1 MAADV
6 NPPTPQR
13 RPPERRKLPFNEEI
27 EASIL
32 GGVILRNEVL
42 ADLADVETDDFFV
55 PKHRVI
61 LAGDPEPRGRR
72 QADRSHDARVR
83 DRARGQARGDRR
95 RRVHRRA
102 RAARADDRQLSEIAA
117 RLLRIEESSAKPAK
131 KFKLISVSEAIAD
144 MESLAKAPVYPTP
157 FPTLNDAIGFGGFL
171 GTQVYTV
178 AAGTGRGKTTWVA
191 KVGTY
196 VASLQPVIPVL
207 VVSYEMK
214 PGYFVARKAAGVLGV
229 HSNAIIRGE
238 IAFARVLN
246 AMPYP
251 NLYLMHKPTLAEVR
265 AAVNFVKQTYG
276 VPPLVIVDYIQKLA
290 HEISLTQQRVDLR
303 LATTQASATLCDIAE
318 RTGAAIIAVS
328 AIGRGKGQLLSN
340 PRKKEPY
347 ELVEVAKESGD
358 VEYDG
363 AGLIVLSLSNDY
375 DGDDRI
381 ATMTMAKVR
390 FGEECHIDARYNGRR
405 GDWRDVGRAEV
416 SVAAVKTPPDDGLV
430 RAAILTV
437 LAKGPQTSKT
447 NIAKL
452 TGKNKTAV
460 LSELDVMRAEGLI
473 EHTTMGGWRLPG
485 TGSGTG
491 PQTSIDGV
499 PS

>member
-1 MAADV
+1 
-6 NPPTPQR
+6 
-13 RPPERRKLPFNEEI
+13 
-27 EASIL
+27 
-32 GGVILRNEVL
+32 
-42 ADLADVETDDFFV
+42 
-55 PKHRVI
+55 
-61 LAGDPEPRGRR
+61 
-72 QADRSHDARVR
+72 
-83 DRARGQARGDRR
+83 
-95 RRVHRRA
+95 
-102 RAARADDRQLSEIAA
+102 
-117 RLLRIEESSAKPAK
+117 
-131 KFKLISVSEAIAD
+131 
-144 MESLAKAPVYPTP
+144 
-157 FPTLNDAIGFGGFL
+157 
-171 GTQVYTV
+171 
-178 AAGTGRGKTTWVA
+178 
-191 KVGTY
+191 
-196 VASLQPVIPVL
+196 VL
-207 VVSYEMK
+207 VASYEMK

-238 IAFARVLN
+238 IPFARVLN

-251 NLYLMHKPTLAEVR
+251 NLYLMHKPTLAELR
-265 AAVNFVKQTYG
+265 AAVNFVKQKYG

-290 HEISLTQQRVDLR
+290 HEIALTQQRVDLR

-318 RTGAAIIAVS
+318 RTGAPSSPSRRSVAARSAALEPAQEGAVR
-328 AIGRGKGQLLSN
+328 ARRGREGIGR
-340 PRKKEPY
+340 
-347 ELVEVAKESGD
+347 

-491 PQTSIDGV
+491 SGTQTSIDGV